1 MRGVSRNVDIVRRAF
16 AGFEHRDLQALA
28 AVASP
33 EILFEPVTAR
43 LVADGEP
50 YRGHDGLARY
60 LADVARV
67 WQELRPVPD
76 RFLEGEDG
84 IVVATGR
91 VYAWGEGRVIDA
103 PAGWLWRVQDGL
115 LVYGRVFETATAALD
130 AAGMLD
136 RR

>member
-1 MRGVSRNVDIVRRAF
+1 VSRNVDIVRRVF
-16 AGFEHRDLQALA
+16 AAFEHRDQQALR
-28 AVASP
+28 AVSSP
-33 EILFEPVTAR
+33 EVVFESFTGQLAG
-43 LVADGEP
+43 AGEP
-50 YRGHDGLARY
+50 YRGHDGLVRY

-103 PAGWLWRVQDGL
+103 PAGWLWRVHDGL
-115 LVYGRVFETATAALD
+115 LVYGRVFDSATGALE
-130 AAGMLD
+130 AAGMSD

>member
-1 MRGVSRNVDIVRRAF
+1 VSHNVDIVRRVF
-16 AGFEHRDLQALA
+16 AAFEHRDAHALRSVSA
-28 AVASP
+28 PDMV
-33 EILFEPVTAR
+33 FESYTGQFAGV
-43 LVADGEP
+43 DEP
-50 YRGHDGLARY
+50 YRGHQGLERY

-76 RFLEGEDG
+76 RFLEGDDG

-103 PAGWLWRVQDGL
+103 PAGWLWRVHGGL
-115 LVYGRVFETATAALD
+115 VVYGRVFDTVTGALE

>member
-1 MRGVSRNVDIVRRAF
+1 VSSNVDIVRRAF
-16 AGFEHRDLQALA
+16 AAFEHRDAEALR

-33 EILFEPVTAR
+33 DVVFETYTGQLAGV
-43 LVADGEP
+43 DEP
-50 YRGHDGLARY
+50 YRGHEGLVRY
-60 LADVARV
+60 LTDVARV

-76 RFLEGEDG
+76 RFLEGDDG

-103 PAGWLWRVQDGL
+103 PAGWLWRVHDGL
-115 LVYGRVFETATAALD
+115 LVYGRVFDSATGALE
-130 AAGMLD
+130 AAGMGD